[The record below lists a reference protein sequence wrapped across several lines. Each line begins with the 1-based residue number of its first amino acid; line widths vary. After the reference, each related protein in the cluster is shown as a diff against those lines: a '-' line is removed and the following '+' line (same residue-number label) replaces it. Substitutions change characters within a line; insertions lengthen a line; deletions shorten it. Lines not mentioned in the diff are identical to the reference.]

1 MPLAVF
7 ALMIASFGIGTTEF
21 VIMGLLP
28 EVAADM
34 SVSLTRAG
42 LLISGYALGVV
53 FGGPVF
59 TAAASRMPRKTMLL
73 ILMVLFIIGNAL
85 AAVAPAYWVL
95 MVGRVFAAVCH
106 GAFLGIGSVV
116 AADLVDRDRRSRAIS
131 LVFTGLT
138 VANVFGAPMGTWIGQ
153 SFDWRAT
160 FWMITAIGVV
170 SLIGLIVLVPT
181 RRNETPARLRDELGV
196 FARGQVWAA
205 LAIAGLSIGSL
216 FAAFSYISPLMTEVA
231 GFSSGMLT
239 PLLVLFGIGLVAGN
253 LLGGRYADRA
263 QVATLLTAQAALV
276 AVLLVFTLTVQFQVA
291 AAATLM
297 LLGGAGFA
305 TVPGFMT
312 RVIDKAAGAPTLASA
327 VASSAANAG
336 IAVGSY
342 LAGATI
348 DAGLGYTAPLWV
360 GAAMAA
366 VAFAVT
372 FASGALDRRGSLAR
386 AAGAAAEPRLA
397 GSSQGEAR

>member
-28 EVAADM
+28 EVADDM

-53 FGGPVF
+53 FGGPLF
-59 TAAASRMPRKTMLL
+59 TAAATRMPRKRMLL
-73 ILMVLFIIGNAL
+73 ILMVLFIVGNTLSAL
-85 AAVAPAYWVL
+85 APAYWIL
-95 MVGRVFAAVCH
+95 MAGRILAAICH

-116 AADLVDRDRRSRAIS
+116 AADMVAQDKRSRAIS

-160 FWMITAIGVV
+160 FWAIAAIGVI
-170 SLIGLIVLVPT
+170 SLIGLAVLVPT
-181 RRNETPARLRDELGV
+181 QRDDGSVRLRDELAV
-196 FARGQVWAA
+196 FRRGQLWMA
-205 LAIAGLSIGSL
+205 LAIAGLSIGAL
-216 FAAFSYISPLMTEVA
+216 FAAFSYVAPLMTEVA

-239 PLLVLFGIGLVAGN
+239 PLLMLFGVGLVIGN

-263 QVATLLTAQAALV
+263 QVATLLTAQALLF
-276 AVLLVFTLTVQFQVA
+276 AVLVVFTLTARFEVA
-291 AAATLM
+291 AVILLM

-312 RVIDKAAGAPTLASA
+312 RVIDKAKGATTLAAA

-342 LAGATI
+342 LAGTTI
-348 DAGLGYTAPLWV
+348 DAGYGYTAPLVV
-360 GAAMAA
+360 GALMAA
-366 VAFAVT
+366 AAFGVT
-372 FASGALDRRGSLAR
+372 FASNALDRRSAPAR
-386 AAGAAAEPRLA
+386 TGPRSA
-397 GSSQGEAR
+397 MAPSSDEAR

>member
-7 ALMIASFGIGTTEF
+7 ALMVASFGIGTTEF

-28 EVAADM
+28 EVADDM

-53 FGGPVF
+53 FGGPLF
-59 TAAASRMPRKTMLL
+59 TAAATRMPRKRMLL
-73 ILMVLFIIGNAL
+73 ILMVLFIVGNAL
-85 AAVAPAYWVL
+85 SALAPAYWIL
-95 MVGRVFAAVCH
+95 MVGRILAAICH

-116 AADLVDRDRRSRAIS
+116 AADMVAQDKRSRAIS

-153 SFDWRAT
+153 AFDWRAT
-160 FWMITAIGVV
+160 FWAIAAIGVI
-170 SLIGLIVLVPT
+170 SLVGLIALIPVQPNDGSV
-181 RRNETPARLRDELGV
+181 RLRDELAV
-196 FARGQVWAA
+196 FSRGQLWMA

-216 FAAFSYISPLMTEVA
+216 FAAFSYVAPLMTEVA

-239 PLLVLFGIGLVAGN
+239 PLLMLFGVGLVIGN

-263 QVATLLTAQAALV
+263 QVATLLTAQALLF
-276 AVLLVFTLTVQFQVA
+276 AVLVLFTFTAQFAVA
-291 AAATLM
+291 AVVLLM

-312 RVIDKAAGAPTLASA
+312 RVIDKAKGATTLAAA

-342 LAGATI
+342 LAGTTI
-348 DAGLGYTAPLWV
+348 DAGYGYTAPLAV
-360 GAAMAA
+360 GALMAA
-366 VAFAVT
+366 AAFGVT
-372 FASGALDRRGSLAR
+372 FASNALDRRPSPGLTGGRTTSASL
-386 AAGAAAEPRLA
+386 P
-397 GSSQGEAR
+397 GEVR

>member
-7 ALMIASFGIGTTEF
+7 ALMVASFGIGTTEF

-28 EVAADM
+28 EVADDM

-53 FGGPVF
+53 FGGPLF
-59 TAAASRMPRKTMLL
+59 TAAATRMPRKRMLL
-73 ILMVLFIIGNAL
+73 ILMVLFILGNAL
-85 AAVAPAYWVL
+85 SAVASAYWIL
-95 MVGRVFAAVCH
+95 MAGRILAAICH

-116 AADLVDRDRRSRAIS
+116 AADMVDQDKRSRAIS

-153 SFDWRAT
+153 AFDWRAT
-160 FWMITAIGVV
+160 FWAIAAIGVV
-170 SLIGLIVLVPT
+170 SLIGLVALLPVQP
-181 RRNETPARLRDELGV
+181 NDGSVRLRDELAV
-196 FARGQVWAA
+196 FGRGQLWMA
-205 LAIAGLSIGSL
+205 LAIAGLSIGAL
-216 FAAFSYISPLMTEVA
+216 FAAFSYVAPLMTEVA
-231 GFSSGMLT
+231 GFSPGMLT
-239 PLLVLFGIGLVAGN
+239 PLLMVFGVGLVTGN

-263 QVATLLTAQAALV
+263 QVATLLTAQALLFVVLVLFALT
-276 AVLLVFTLTVQFQVA
+276 AQFAVA
-291 AAATLM
+291 AVVLLM

-312 RVIDKAAGAPTLASA
+312 RVIDKAKGATTLAAA

-342 LAGATI
+342 LAGTTI
-348 DAGLGYTAPLWV
+348 DAGYGYTAPLVV
-360 GAAMAA
+360 GALMAA
-366 VAFAVT
+366 AAFGIT
-372 FASGALDRRGSLAR
+372 FASNALDRRSS
-386 AAGAAAEPRLA
+386 PRETGKPTSPAPLT
-397 GSSQGEAR
+397 GEAR